1 MCPGPLHQGCTS
13 LEVPTLATNCQI
25 QRKKARCQ
33 QSWRRRTALW
43 RRVLNSSIRQ
53 GRTIHLANKN
63 IVVTLFPPVRYAC
76 SIPDT
81 DNEEVIITGGKDT
94 TTTVSVYNEAGW
106 QRDLAQLTQG
116 RYDHACSS
124 FTHTGEKVILGF
136 HILLKSKN
144 DTF

>member
-1 MCPGPLHQGCTS
+1 M
-13 LEVPTLATNCQI
+13 
-25 QRKKARCQ
+25 
-33 QSWRRRTALW
+33 
-43 RRVLNSSIRQ
+43 
-53 GRTIHLANKN
+53 
-63 IVVTLFPPVRYAC
+63 
-76 SIPDT
+76 
-81 DNEEVIITGGKDT
+81 EEVIITGGGDHLAM
-94 TTTVSVYNEAGW
+94 TTVSVYNEAGW